1 MEHKLRSNCSAA
13 SREKERFNGMLPAPN
28 TTSNSNQMYNLFF
41 DDTQNIRS
49 KLTYIIYRRYQENLK
64 IKEKKTCKKNF
75 TSFSPFLFF
84 SSHRLPPQ
92 LDNISNACKLSL
104 IGLMRMYSVWMAS
117 ANYALARCINDIN
130 ITRAVTH
137 VAYPPATPRL
147 IVLSR
152 GPD

>member
-64 IKEKKTCKKNF
+64 IKEKKLVRKI
-75 TSFSPFLFF
+75 SHLLLPFF
-84 SSHRLPPQ
+84 SFP
-92 LDNISNACKLSL
+92 
-104 IGLMRMYSVWMAS
+104 
-117 ANYALARCINDIN
+117 
-130 ITRAVTH
+130 VTVFLH
-137 VAYPPATPRL
+137 SWT
-147 IVLSR
+147 I
-152 GPD
+152 

>member
-1 MEHKLRSNCSAA
+1 MEHKLRSNCVSPQAA
-13 SREKERFNGMLPAPN
+13 KKNGSTGCFPLQIRQVI
-28 TTSNSNQMYNLFF
+28 QMYNLFF

-49 KLTYIIYRRYQENLK
+49 KLTYIIYRRCQENLK
-64 IKEKKTCKKNF
+64 IKEKKTCEKNF
-75 TSFSPFLFF
+75 TSSSPFLFF